1 MDFHELKVFCDLIET
16 GRFSRAADLNYVSQS
31 AVSQMIKKLEDYY
44 EVKLLERGREA
55 ISPTAKGQVF
65 YQHAKE
71 LLNGFAQL
79 ESELKPSD
87 QISGKVK
94 VATVYSVGLHEMSE
108 VVRRFIRKYP
118 DVHLHLEYQRTNR
131 IYDDCLKNLIDVGI
145 VPYPAARP
153 QIETVPFFHDRL
165 VLITAP
171 GSTMADRKKISIK
184 DLDRQR
190 FVAFE
195 RDIPIRKAIDKI
207 FRAEKITVEYVMEFD
222 NIETIKCSV
231 EVGFGFSIV
240 PELAIREEVKAGTL
254 VSIPFSQVFY
264 RPVGVIYK
272 KGRSLTTG
280 AQAFI
285 QFLQEEGKRRPIV
298 K

>member
-1 MDFHELKVFCDLIET
+1 MDFHDLKVFCDLIET

-31 AVSQMIKKLEDYY
+31 AVSQLIKKLEDYY

-55 ISPTAKGQVF
+55 ISPTAKGQTF

-71 LLNGFAQL
+71 LLTEFAEL
-79 ESELKPSD
+79 ESELKPSNV
-87 QISGKVK
+87 ISGNVK

-108 VVRRFIRKYP
+108 FVRRFIRKYP
-118 DVHLHLEYQRTNR
+118 EVHLHLEYQRTNR

-145 VPYPAARP
+145 VPYPGARP

-165 VLITAP
+165 VLITNP
-171 GSTMADRKKISIK
+171 GSPMAARKKVSIK
-184 DLDRQR
+184 DLDGQR

-195 RDIPIRKAIDKI
+195 RDIPIRKAIDRL
-207 FRAEKITVEYVMEFD
+207 FRAEKISVEYVMEFD

-231 EVGFGFSIV
+231 EVGFGVSII

-254 VSIPFSQVFY
+254 VAVPFSQAFY

-272 KGRSLTTG
+272 RGRSLTTG

-285 QFLQEEGKRRPIV
+285 QFLQDEGKRQPV
-298 K
+298 LK